1 MTFHSCDRGFGGQ
14 DCVSME
20 PHPMNLV
27 VHFDEGAEA
36 VLFGGNV
43 STACG
48 VLQSGS
54 AAVFHQVIKL
64 NLSIINLIPYN

>member
-1 MTFHSCDRGFGGQ
+1 
-14 DCVSME
+14 
-20 PHPMNLV
+20 MNLV
-27 VHFDEGAEA
+27 VHFDEGTEA